1 MMHIKELFVENGDGN
16 KLSMGRIMA
25 WIVFVVMI
33 VWWFAKT
40 GDIPENMLYV
50 FGFLMSYNFGK
61 KVRDL
66 GNNYVDIISTRA
78 GKTAEKLE
86 D

>member
-1 MMHIKELFVENGDGN
+1 MHIKELFVEGESN

-25 WIVFVVMI
+25 WVIFVVMI
-33 VWWFAKT
+33 VWWFVKT

-61 KVRDL
+61 KVREL
-66 GNNYVDIISTRA
+66 GNNYVDVISTKA
-78 GKTAEKLE
+78 GKKSEKLE